1 MELASSAVHGGTKV
15 SGHPVHTGVYIP
27 QQYEFFQDKISSG
40 EGFQVGFHALLTR
53 IIIKVVNAL

>member
-1 MELASSAVHGGTKV
+1 MIRKLQTLIKMS
-15 SGHPVHTGVYIP
+15 GVYILAVFP
-27 QQYEFFQDKISSG
+27 PPGGGEFFQDKISSG